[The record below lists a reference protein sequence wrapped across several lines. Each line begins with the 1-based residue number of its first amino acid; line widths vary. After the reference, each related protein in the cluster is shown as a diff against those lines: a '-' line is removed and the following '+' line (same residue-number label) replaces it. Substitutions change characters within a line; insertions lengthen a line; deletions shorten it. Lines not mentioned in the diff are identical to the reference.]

1 MATELTDL
9 IFCLRNLYLKNDN
22 EDIKRAILLLGSVVE
37 HQIEPTD
44 RDLRVLAQTIA
55 EIEAEDE
62 EEESDE
68 ESDSDEE

>member
-9 IFCLRNLYLKNDN
+9 IFTLRNLYLKNDN

-37 HQIEPTD
+37 HQIDPTD
-44 RDLRVLAQTIA
+44 RDLQVLAQTIA

-62 EEESDE
+62 EDSDEESDE
-68 ESDSDEE
+68 E